1 MKLQTNIY
9 ALNCVVLLSSIFRSS
24 GAMSEVFIFNLQS
37 VNVCDIVNCGKG
49 TCQETTSSLFGFD
62 CDCNSGWTKF
72 QLGSLTFPPCVVP
85 NCTLSSDCGTG
96 SPSPPTLPQPEFNL
110 TDACS
115 YTWCGDGRC
124 KTNGNSYEC
133 DCSADSHNFLN
144 ATALPCFKECSL
156 GADCHR
162 GFSTPSSSSS
172 AGLRGVKVWTLLIL
186 GALFLPLI

>member
-110 TDACS
+110 TDA
-115 YTWCGDGRC
+115 
-124 KTNGNSYEC
+124 
-133 DCSADSHNFLN
+133 
-144 ATALPCFKECSL
+144 
-156 GADCHR
+156 
-162 GFSTPSSSSS
+162 
-172 AGLRGVKVWTLLIL
+172 IL
-186 GALFLPLI
+186 GAVMEGVKRMGIATNVIAVQTPITFSMPQPYLASKNVL